1 MYLLRHG
8 QSYFNLLFSETRI
21 DPNIEDPEL
30 TPLGKAQARAAA
42 DTLADVMLTRIIVS
56 PFTRALQTAQPIV
69 STHDAPVEIMQL
81 VRERA
86 FFVCDVGS
94 PPETLADRFPHFTF
108 HHLPARWWHEGI
120 ETPEETVARAHAF
133 RCLMAE
139 RTDSATTLV
148 VSHWA
153 FVLALTGRSLANGEI
168 MEYDPATGAPNH
180 IPWDA

>member
-8 QSYFNLLFSETRI
+8 QSYFNLLFTETRV

-30 TPLGKAQARAAA
+30 TPLGVAQAQAAA
-42 DTLADVMLTRIIVS
+42 GELAGVPLTRIIVS
-56 PFTRALQTAQPIV
+56 PFTRALQTAQPIIA
-69 STHDAPVEIMQL
+69 THDAPVEIMQL

-94 PPETLADRFPHFTF
+94 PPELLAGRFPEHDFD
-108 HHLPARWWHEGI
+108 HLPSRWWHGGI
-120 ETPEETVARAHAF
+120 ETPEETVARADTF
-133 RCLMAE
+133 RSLMAD

-153 FVLALTGRSLANGEI
+153 FVLALTGVSLTNGEI
-168 MEYDPATGAPNH
+168 IEYDPSTGAPRQ
-180 IPWDA
+180 IPWDP